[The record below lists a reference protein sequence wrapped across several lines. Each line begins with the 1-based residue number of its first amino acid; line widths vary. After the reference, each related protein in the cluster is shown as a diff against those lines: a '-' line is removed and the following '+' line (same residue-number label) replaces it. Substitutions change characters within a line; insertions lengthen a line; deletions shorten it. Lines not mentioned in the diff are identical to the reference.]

1 MTRPLD
7 SPADLA
13 EMFGGDTTVRKVLDW
28 RREYDWPCIEIG
40 RTIRFTDQDVE
51 AILSRHRVVSAE
63 RESAPL
69 IGGQTAQSARRS
81 A

>member
-1 MTRPLD
+1 MTALH

-13 EMFGGDTTVRKVLDW
+13 AMFGGDTTVRKVLDW
-28 RREYDWPCIEIG
+28 RREYGWPCIEVG

-51 AILSRHRVVSAE
+51 AILSRHRVATE
-63 RESAPL
+63 EKGAPPV

-81 A
+81 S